1 MKQSNTLKQSDNK
14 KSMTNWKRIRA
25 MRDEEID
32 LSDSPEA
39 TPEEFARAIVKR
51 GGVIVKNEK
60 EQISIRLDKD
70 MLEWFRARGKGYQR
84 EINALLRAYM
94 EAHQK

>member
-1 MKQSNTLKQSDNK
+1 MKATNTLRRSA
-14 KSMTNWKRIRA
+14 TNWAKLEK
-25 MRDEEID
+25 MTDKDID
-32 LSDSPEA
+32 YSDIPKT
-39 TPEEFARAIVKR
+39 TPEEFARAVVKR
-51 GGVIVKNEK
+51 GGVVVQSEK

-94 EAHQK
+94 EAHQGK